1 MTEKYAALTWADR
14 LTISRMIGAPLLLI
28 AALFGQAQV
37 FLALAVM
44 GFATD
49 IGDGKVARL
58 LNNTTSRGAQLDSRA
73 DLLFYSTG
81 MVGLVLLFPTAF
93 AMEWRSGVV
102 VGLAYAV
109 PMCVGWLKFR
119 RLTAYH
125 TLLAR
130 IALCAVATAFFCWL
144 WLGRVAP
151 LRVATVILV
160 LSAIEELAIT
170 WKLATPRDDV
180 SHFFQL
186 QLPSSRRSESCLP
199 NQHEF

>member
-1 MTEKYAALTWADR
+1 MTEKGAALTWADR
-14 LTISRMIGAPLLLI
+14 ITISRMIGAPLLLI
-28 AALFGQAQV
+28 AALTGQAQV
-37 FLALAVM
+37 FLALALA

-73 DLLFYSTG
+73 DLMFYSAG
-81 MVGLVLLFPTAF
+81 MVGLVLLFPSAF
-93 AMEWRSGVV
+93 ALEWRSGVV

-109 PMCVGWLKFR
+109 PICVGWLKFR
-119 RLTAYH
+119 RLTSYH

-130 IALCAVATAFFCWL
+130 IALCTVAIAFFCWL
-144 WLGRVAP
+144 WLDRVAP

-160 LSAIEELAIT
+160 VSAIEELAIT
-170 WKLATPRDDV
+170 WKLVVPRDDV

-186 QLPSSRRSESCLP
+186 LLPSPPRSEPCLP
-199 NQHEF
+199 NQQES